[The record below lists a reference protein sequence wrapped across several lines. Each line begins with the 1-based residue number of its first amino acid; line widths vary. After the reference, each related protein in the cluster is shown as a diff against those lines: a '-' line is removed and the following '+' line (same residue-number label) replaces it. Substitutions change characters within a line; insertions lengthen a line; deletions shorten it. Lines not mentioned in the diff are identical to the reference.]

1 MPSKIFERVIY
12 NQLGE
17 YTDLFLNKLLCGFRK
32 AHSTHNVLFKLL
44 HIWQKELDNSGSTGS
59 ILMDPPKVY
68 DCLPHDLI
76 IAKKNSIKLLLDHLA
91 GRKQLV
97 KIGSSC
103 SFWPNVKKGIPQGF
117 ILEPLLFN
125 VSINDQF
132 MFIENCEICN
142 LAHDNTFYS
151 GEVESFSILENL
163 KHDMKII
170 LKWFRINLLK
180 ANPGKFRL

>member
-1 MPSKIFERVIY
+1 
-12 NQLGE
+12 
-17 YTDLFLNKLLCGFRK
+17 
-32 AHSTHNVLFKLL
+32 
-44 HIWQKELDNSGSTGS
+44 
-59 ILMDPPKVY
+59 
-68 DCLPHDLI
+68 
-76 IAKKNSIKLLLDHLA
+76 
-91 GRKQLV
+91 
-97 KIGSSC
+97 
-103 SFWPNVKKGIPQGF
+103 
-117 ILEPLLFN
+117 
-125 VSINDQF
+125 